1 MNKPILI
8 ICMIAVVFYNCTKL
22 NESPPKVKVTNTP
35 WLGIELEQ
43 KEKLLMVNRVIS
55 NSPAAHAGIQTGDV
69 LISFNKTPISDIES
83 IHKAIQTLGVSKK
96 TSVIVDRVG
105 KSVTLALRPSYLMLL
120 DENVMSWSEGY
131 CDRNCN
137 CKYDTLGECVTIYRY
152 RGPNSRGGS
161 NFSKYCTDSN
171 SGLHSCYSVI
181 LL

>member
-1 MNKPILI
+1 MNKAILL
-8 ICMIAVVFYNCTKL
+8 CMIAVAFYSCKKL
-22 NESPPKVKVTNTP
+22 NETPPKVKVTDTP

-43 KEKLLMVNRVIS
+43 KEKGLVVNRVIS

-69 LISFNKTPISDIES
+69 LTSFNKTSVSNIES
-83 IHKAIQTLGVSKK
+83 LYKAVQTLGVSKK
-96 TSVIVDRVG
+96 TSVIVDRG
-105 KSVTLALRPSYLMLL
+105 GESVILALRPSYLMLL

-131 CDRNCN
+131 CDKNCN
-137 CKYDTLGECVTIYRY
+137 CSYDTLGECVTIYRY
-152 RGPNSRGGS
+152 HGPNSRGGS